1 MIKLKRIGRGLGSGR
16 GKTSGRGTKGQL
28 ARGKMPLAFSG
39 SNLPLYKKL
48 PLRKGF
54 GNSSRSSKTNLLS
67 LSDLSI
73 FKTGSIIDIASLTEA
88 KLLSSKDA
96 KLGIKILSRKREL
109 NSSDGEVKVKLK
121 VQVPT
126 SKSAKQKIEQAG
138 GQVDA

>member
-1 MIKLKRIGRGLGSGR
+1 MISKSQKRIGRGHGSGR

-54 GNSSRSSKTNLLS
+54 GNSSRSNKLKLLS
-67 LSDLSI
+67 FSDLAI
-73 FKTGSIIDIASLTEA
+73 FKAGSIVDIASLIEQKLINSKEA
-88 KLLSSKDA
+88 KL
-96 KLGIKILSRKREL
+96 GVKILL
-109 NSSDGEVKVKLK
+109 GGDIKVKLK

-138 GQVDA
+138 GQVDV

>member
-54 GNSSRSSKTNLLS
+54 GNSSRSSKPKLLS